1 MRTICVVAG
10 EAMIFNK
17 GSCSFHVRF
26 MSRLS
31 NKTANKDA
39 MEAPAYVPGQL
50 KTKPVTFNP
59 EFMTG

>member
-1 MRTICVVAG
+1 MFVSCPVHVAFVEEDSEQG
-10 EAMIFNK
+10 
-17 GSCSFHVRF
+17 
-26 MSRLS
+26 
-31 NKTANKDA
+31 A